1 MKFFKNGDW
10 GIKLLSLILA
20 IVLYHSLKHG
30 TENEQETNGNGRSIF
45 QYR

>member
-1 MKFFKNGDW
+1 MKFFNKGEW
-10 GIKLLSLILA
+10 GIKLLALILA

-30 TENEQETNGNGRSIF
+30 TENADKPKHDERAIF